1 MSRPLTVVQFS
12 DPHIGADWDGAD
24 PSARLRATVDQ
35 AVALDLRPTA
45 VIVSGD
51 LSENA
56 AAEEYAFV
64 AEQVARLG
72 APVYVLPGNHDLRA
86 PLREA
91 FGLDGGESELI
102 QYAVDAGELRL
113 LLCDT
118 IVPGQEGGTYD
129 ADRLAWLDAELM
141 RAPDAPTLIAMHHPP
156 IRTGIPA
163 FDEIGLP
170 EADRRAF
177 AELVA
182 RHSQVRRI
190 AAGHIHRV
198 IAGEAGGRPVLVA
211 PSTYVQT
218 GLDLEPGGI
227 RDTADPPGFVAHLLI
242 DGEITSHVQPLAE

>member
-24 PSARLRATVDQ
+24 PSARLRAAVDQ
-35 AVALDLRPTA
+35 AAALDLRPTA

-91 FGLDGGESELI
+91 FGLDGGESDLI

-118 IVPGQEGGTYD
+118 IVPGQEGGAYD
-129 ADRLAWLDAELM
+129 AERLAWLEAELAS
-141 RAPDAPTLIAMHHPP
+141 AP
-156 IRTGIPA
+156 
-163 FDEIGLP
+163 
-170 EADRRAF
+170 RR
-177 AELVA
+177 
-182 RHSQVRRI
+182 RR
-190 AAGHIHRV
+190 
-198 IAGEAGGRPVLVA
+198 
-211 PSTYVQT
+211 
-218 GLDLEPGGI
+218 
-227 RDTADPPGFVAHLLI
+227 
-242 DGEITSHVQPLAE
+242 